1 MLQLLFEHLLIYP
14 NKIPKQMSRTQV
26 SGNVLVK
33 KTKLKATVI
42 AEPAGFSK
50 CMASGNSLNPESC
63 FESQSKRSLR
73 PSAPSLLSNKAAVM

>member
-14 NKIPKQMSRTQV
+14 NKIPKQMSRQE